1 MFSRIGPFEALVL
14 GVAIVALYL
23 APSVIA
29 FRRGHPRRLLVLTIN
44 LVLGS
49 TLIGWAIALYLA
61 TRPAPDH
68 GRPATM

>member
-1 MFSRIGPFEALVL
+1 M
-14 GVAIVALYL
+14 ALYL

-29 FRRGHPRRLLVLTIN
+29 FRRGHPGRLLVLTIN